1 MTSALSPDSAQ
12 PHPLTEQPDEVT
24 EYEYELDEKTGKTSH
39 AAFLP
44 YLYVY
49 VCVCICVCVCAGERV
64 VLGRGAFGTV
74 YSAVDFV
81 TKRKMAVKEIKETDS
96 G

>member
-1 MTSALSPDSAQ
+1 MYMS
-12 PHPLTEQPDEVT
+12 
-24 EYEYELDEKTGKTSH
+24 
-39 AAFLP
+39 
-44 YLYVY
+44 
-49 VCVCICVCVCAGERV
+49 VCVFVCVCAGERV